1 MNARHPT
8 PALNGLS
15 AHLPPDAREMLA
27 RAAREA
33 RLIDNPAAR
42 NAHLQTAIARVQS
55 KYPTFFKE
63 V

>member
-1 MNARHPT
+1 MNARDPMT
-8 PALNGLS
+8 QPNGLS
-15 AHLPPDAREMLA
+15 ACLPPDAREMLA

-33 RLIDNPAAR
+33 KLIDNPAAR